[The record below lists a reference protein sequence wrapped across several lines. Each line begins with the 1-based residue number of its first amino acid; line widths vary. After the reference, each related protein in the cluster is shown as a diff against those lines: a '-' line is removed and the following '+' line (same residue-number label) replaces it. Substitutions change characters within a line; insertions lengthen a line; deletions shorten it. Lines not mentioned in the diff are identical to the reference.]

1 MDTHYSTAEA
11 TSVPVPKINILYY
24 IVDVSSNSKFT
35 L

>member
-11 TSVPVPKINILYY
+11 SVPVPKINILYY